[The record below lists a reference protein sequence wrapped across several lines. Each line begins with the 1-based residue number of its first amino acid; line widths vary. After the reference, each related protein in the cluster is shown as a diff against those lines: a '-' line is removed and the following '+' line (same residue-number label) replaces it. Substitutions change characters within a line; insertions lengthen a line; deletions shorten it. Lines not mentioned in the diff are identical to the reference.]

1 MSKNPS
7 LHSGT
12 ASDATAIES
21 PLSDIHVTP
30 VFADAA
36 PCASPAPEKINLL
49 DLDRRQMREFFV
61 QMGEKPFRA
70 DQIMKWIYH
79 YCCDDFDAMTDINK
93 VLRARLKQVAEI
105 RAPEVAVEQRSSDG
119 TIKWALQVGDQRV
132 ETVYIPEDD
141 RATLCVSSQVGCA
154 LECKFCSTA
163 QQGFNRNLRVSE
175 IIGQVWRAAKIIGA
189 QKVTGN
195 RPITNVVMMGMGE
208 PLLNLTNVI
217 PAMEIMLDDF
227 GFGLSKRRVT
237 LSTSGVVPAL
247 DKLGDTLDVA
257 LAISLHAPNDTIRDE
272 IVPINRKYNI
282 DMFLGSV
289 RRYLEK
295 SNANQGRVTVEY
307 VMLDHINDGTEHAHQ
322 LAECLK
328 DTPCKINLIPWNPFP
343 GAPFGRSS
351 NSRIDRFS
359 KVLMEYG
366 FTVIVRKT
374 RGDDIDAACGQL
386 AGEVID
392 RTKRT
397 LKKQAAGEPINVREV

>member
-1 MSKNPS
+1 MMSEQMVS
-7 LHSGT
+7 
-12 ASDATAIES
+12 ERS
-21 PLSDIHVTP
+21 PV
-30 VFADAA
+30 AA
-36 PCASPAPEKINLL
+36 MSASPAPAAQQKLNLL
-49 DLDRRQMREFFV
+49 DMNRQQLREFFSLL
-61 QMGEKPFRA
+61 GEKPFRA
-70 DQIMKWIYH
+70 DQVMKWIYH
-79 YCCDDFDAMTDINK
+79 YCCDDFDQMTNINK
-93 VLRARLKQVAEI
+93 HLRARLKALAEI
-105 RAPEVAVEQRSSDG
+105 RAPEVAEEQRSADG
-119 TIKWALQVGDQRV
+119 TIKWAIKVGDQQV

-154 LECKFCSTA
+154 LQCTFCSTA

-175 IIGQVWRAAKIIGA
+175 IIGQVWRAAK
-189 QKVTGN
+189 VTGQ

-208 PLLNLTNVI
+208 PLLNLTNVV

-247 DKLGDTLDVA
+247 EKLGDMIDVA

-282 DMFLGSV
+282 DTFLSAV
-289 RRYLEK
+289 RRYLDK

-322 LAECLK
+322 LAACLK

-343 GAPFGRSS
+343 GAPYGRSS
-351 NSRIDRFS
+351 NSRVERFA
-359 KVLMEYG
+359 KVLMGYG
-366 FTVIVRKT
+366 FTTIVRKT

-397 LKKQAAGEPINVREV
+397 LCKRLNGEPIEVKAV

>member
-1 MSKNPS
+1 MSNTIELDIPVLSSTEIDS
-7 LHSGT
+7 LNVIRAENAAKAELAEKS
-12 ASDATAIES
+12 
-21 PLSDIHVTP
+21 
-30 VFADAA
+30 AA
-36 PCASPAPEKINLL
+36 PVSAKINLL
-49 DLDRRQMREFFV
+49 DLNRKQMREFFLK
-61 QMGEKPFRA
+61 MGEKPFRA
-70 DQIMKWIYH
+70 DQVMKWMYH
-79 YCCDDFDAMTDINK
+79 YCSDDFEEMTDINK
-93 VLRARLKQVAEI
+93 TLRNKLASVAEI
-105 RAPEVAVEQRSSDG
+105 RAPEVAVEQRSADG
-119 TIKWALQVGDQRV
+119 TIKWAIQVGNQQV
-132 ETVYIPEDD
+132 ETVYIPDGD

-154 LECKFCSTA
+154 LECTFCSTA

-189 QKVTGN
+189 AKIAGT

-208 PLLNLTNVI
+208 PLLNLNNVV

-247 DKLGDTLDVA
+247 DKLGDMIDVA
-257 LAISLHAPNDTIRDE
+257 LAISLHAPNDAIRDE

-282 DMFLGSV
+282 DTFLASV
-289 RRYLEK
+289 NRYLGK

-307 VMLDHINDGTEHAHQ
+307 VMLDHINDGTEHAHE
-322 LAECLK
+322 LAEKLK

-343 GAPFGRSS
+343 GAPYGRSS

-397 LKKQAAGEPINVREV
+397 LKKKMAGEAIMVKPV

>member
-1 MSKNPS
+1 MSEQ
-7 LHSGT
+7 
-12 ASDATAIES
+12 I
-21 PLSDIHVTP
+21 VTP
-30 VFADAA
+30 AAASAADTANN
-36 PCASPAPEKINLL
+36 EKINLL
-49 DLDRRQMREFFV
+49 DLTRQQMREFFV
-61 QMGEKPFRA
+61 EMGEKPFRA
-70 DQIMKWIYH
+70 DQVMKWIYH
-79 YCCDDFDAMTDINK
+79 YCSDDFDEMTDINK
-93 VLRARLKQVAEI
+93 VLRGRLKAVAEI
-105 RAPEVAVEQRSSDG
+105 RAPEVVEEQRSSDG
-119 TIKWALQVGDQRV
+119 TIKWAILVGGQRV
-132 ETVYIPEDD
+132 ETVYIPEED

-189 QKVTGN
+189 AKVTGQ

-208 PLLNLTNVI
+208 PLLNLTNVV

-237 LSTSGVVPAL
+237 ISTSGVVPAL
-247 DKLGDTLDVA
+247 DKLGDMIDVA
-257 LAISLHAPNDTIRDE
+257 LAISLHAPTDE
-272 IVPINRKYNI
+272 IRNEIMPINKKYNI
-282 DMFLGSV
+282 ETFLDSV

-295 SNANQGRVTVEY
+295 SNANQGRVTIEY

-343 GAPFGRSS
+343 GAPYGRSS

-359 KVLMEYG
+359 KVLMGYG
-366 FTVIVRKT
+366 FTTIVRKT

-397 LKKQAAGEPINVREV
+397 LRKRMQGEAIDVKSV